1 MAREGGGGQV
11 PSAKRLADGSHGVAH
26 ARHGADLR
34 GKGAAVRGREE
45 GKSSAYLKRRHHE
58 RHERLK
64 QTRERNHRK
73 TRK

>member
-1 MAREGGGGQV
+1 MAREGGGGLV

-45 GKSSAYLKRRHHE
+45 GKSS
-58 RHERLK
+58 
-64 QTRERNHRK
+64 TRTLNGAIMSAMSG
-73 TRK
+73 